1 MSANKLKKLHD
12 IVKTVIE
19 AISENFDILEDQRV
33 RSHKN
38 SQKDVRK
45 EETSLDEFVITKVK
59 MRVSMSD
66 SYYKEN
72 YNKIRTALNEA
83 DMYEQIM
90 LNSLLNVGTGHKLRT
105 QQYRFFEDM
114 LKNGLPFVI
123 PLVDVAISSC
133 HLKVHTKPYILYG
146 KNLGEMKTMTPSKQT
161 RDPAAVT

>member
-1 MSANKLKKLHD
+1 MY
-12 IVKTVIE
+12 
-19 AISENFDILEDQRV
+19 FDILEDQRV
-33 RSHKN
+33 RSRKN

-83 DMYEQIM
+83 DMYEPVR

-105 QQYRFFEDM
+105 Q
-114 LKNGLPFVI
+114 
-123 PLVDVAISSC
+123 
-133 HLKVHTKPYILYG
+133 
-146 KNLGEMKTMTPSKQT
+146 
-161 RDPAAVT
+161 